1 MGRFYE
7 HDSGVIRI
15 GDVPIQEINLSELRK
30 NIAIVLQDV
39 FLFSGTIFSNI
50 TLGDGQFSKEDVI
63 SAAKAVGAHE
73 FIMNL
78 PGNYQHEIGERG
90 GMLSVGQR
98 QLIAFIR
105 AYIYA
110 PQILILDEAT
120 SSVDS
125 ESEQLIQR
133 ATEEITKGRT
143 SIVIAHRLS
152 TIQKADR
159 IVVMEKG
166 ELVEIGTHQ
175 ELLKLE
181 NGYYRRLYDMQF
193 FNQNEEHEAI

>member
-1 MGRFYE
+1 M
-7 HDSGVIRI
+7 
-15 GDVPIQEINLSELRK
+15 
-30 NIAIVLQDV
+30 QDV

-50 TLGDGQFSKEDVI
+50 TLGDPQFTQADVE
-63 SAAKAVGAHE
+63 SAAKAVGAHD
-73 FIMNL
+73 FIMKL

-120 SSVDS
+120 SNVDS

-133 ATEEITKGRT
+133 ATENHLRKDINRHST
-143 SIVIAHRLS
+143 S
-152 TIQKADR
+152 TINDSKS
-159 IVVMEKG
+159 G
-166 ELVEIGTHQ
+166 
-175 ELLKLE
+175 
-181 NGYYRRLYDMQF
+181 
-193 FNQNEEHEAI
+193 QNCGDGKR